1 MRELIENYWKVIS
14 RTRKSGKISSSVRER
29 VEASWKSFDED
40 VIEEA
45 LRIHINRY
53 PTYKESYTIGIMRNL
68 QQQKQEGKTV
78 KKKNSFTPKMQTDYN
93 FEELEK
99 QLLNN

>member
-1 MRELIENYWKVIS
+1 MEE
-14 RTRKSGKISSSVRER
+14 
-29 VEASWKSFDED
+29 SWRAFDED
-40 VIEEA
+40 VIKEA
-45 LRIHINRY
+45 LRIHIDRY

-68 QQQKQEGKTV
+68 QKQKQEGKTV

-99 QLLNN
+99 QLLDN